1 VYQRGVENKVV
12 DALSRIPDP
21 GGCVQETCL
30 ALSSCQLK
38 WLEQV
43 VDSYASNPYAK
54 EVIAKLMVDAE
65 AVPNFTWSQGVLRY
79 KSRIW
84 VGADLTLQTKFIS
97 ECHSSAIG
105 GHSGVPITYMM
116 VKQLF
121 AWKGLK
127 LAVHDFV
134 KACLVCQQAKP
145 ERSKSPRLLQPL
157 DIHAGA

>member
-1 VYQRGVENKVV
+1 
-12 DALSRIPDP
+12 
-21 GGCVQETCL
+21 
-30 ALSSCQLK
+30 
-38 WLEQV
+38 
-43 VDSYASNPYAK
+43 
-54 EVIAKLMVDAE
+54 MVDAE

-97 ECHSSAIG
+97 ECHSSTIG
-105 GHSGVPITYMM
+105 GHPGVPITYMM